1 MFGTLLD
8 IQNGGII
15 DSPTNGSGQ
24 PSNYTG
30 INTETLIIVLITF
43 IIGFLIGFGI
53 RHLIQ
58 KFKDAPDDSKP
69 KSE

>member
-1 MFGTLLD
+1 MFNTLLD
-8 IQNGGII
+8 VVNSGVV
-15 DSPTNGSGQ
+15 DSPTSGSGQ

-30 INTETLIIVLITF
+30 IDAETLIIVSITF
-43 IIGFLIGFGI
+43 VIGFLIGFGI

-58 KFKDAPDDSKP
+58 KFKDAPDNNP